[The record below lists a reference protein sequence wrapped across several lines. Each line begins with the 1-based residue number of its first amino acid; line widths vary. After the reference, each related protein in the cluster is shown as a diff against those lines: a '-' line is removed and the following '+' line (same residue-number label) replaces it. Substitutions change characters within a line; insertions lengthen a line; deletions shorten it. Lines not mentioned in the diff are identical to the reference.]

1 MLKPFFHTILL
12 ATSLMAMAAKGQE
25 MQSGSTGDG
34 GERAAQPSD
43 STESLNSGRGG
54 FLGFGGQKPLQRV
67 SSMPLPNRQGRA
79 SAASG
84 FPGQPVAARDSVPS
98 FPVRRAK
105 PMVGDLT
112 TDFPARMIYLN
123 GKNISSVREQQLDG
137 VNVRIDSNGNV
148 HILAPQYEVQESS
161 HYRPLMSHE
170 VPKVGKPKVEND
182 APLFPGKYTK
192 AGGDERTSKGAQ
204 SGAVPPIQSE
214 DAADQESGE
223 DSSES
228 VSPKGASKPGVS
240 APEATKASSQAQ

>member
-1 MLKPFFHTILL
+1 MLKSFGHTILVVTTL
-12 ATSLMAMAAKGQE
+12 LMSTARAQD
-25 MQSGSTGDG
+25 MQSGSTNDG
-34 GERAAQPSD
+34 GDRNAQATD

-67 SSMPLPNRQGRA
+67 TSMPLPNRQGRM
-79 SAASG
+79 SAAG
-84 FPGQPVAARDSVPS
+84 LPGQPVASREAMSS

-105 PMVGDLT
+105 PIVGELT

-161 HYRPLMSHE
+161 HYRPLLNSE

-192 AGGDERTSKGAQ
+192 SASEERNPKSSQGA
-204 SGAVPPIQSE
+204 SVPPIQNDE
-214 DAADQESGE
+214 VADPDAGESGGE
-223 DSSES
+223 SS
-228 VSPKGASKPGVS
+228 ASKSGVKTGAA
-240 APEATKASSQAQ
+240 APDTTKASSQAQ